1 LKPILASVFPFVK
14 GTQIEEYHI
23 ENIKVSKH
31 LRKMQLIVEED
42 LSQGQRDWAE
52 KFLKDSLRLFSVSV
66 ISKSE
71 IIEEEIVEDS
81 DEAGTDEKK
90 KPAVIQKRRIIRDL
104 GNAKPGDVIYGN
116 SIKSPLMPIS
126 AINENSTV
134 VCFEGMVFGFDMKEI
149 KSKKSGKEFTL
160 AMLDVTDFEDSI
172 SVQFFIET
180 KEGSEETVADVK
192 KAFGKVNKSVE
203 KGGLKAGVYVTIRGK
218 AQYNEYAKE
227 IVVMANA
234 VCYAEKPQ
242 ERMDLSE
249 KKRVELHLHTQM
261 SQMDAVSSAGA
272 LIDRAVSWGHKAIAI
287 TDHGVVQ
294 SYPDALHASN
304 NNEKIKVIYG
314 VEGYLVDDSARICEN
329 VKENSDSFVVFDI
342 ETTGLDNRCE
352 EITEIG
358 AVKVENGQV
367 TERYGTFVNPGKPI
381 PKKITELTS
390 ITDEMVADAPK
401 INVALPEFFKFCEG
415 SILVAHNA
423 KFDTGFMKV
432 AAEKC
437 GIPYEFGHLDTLMLA
452 KCLYPDL
459 GNYRLN
465 NLTKHLNVV
474 LENHHRAVDDA
485 KATADIFVK
494 MLEELES
501 REICD
506 ITKLNE
512 SFDMRGASKRNKAN
526 HIILLA
532 KNLQGI
538 RHIYEMVSKS
548 HLEYFFRTP
557 RLPRSF
563 IEEKRE
569 GLIIGSACEAG
580 ELVSAI
586 VGGATEEDLE
596 KIVAFYDYLEIQ
608 PIGNNEYMKRS
619 EDLPHIN
626 TDEDLQ
632 NINRKIV
639 ALGEKYGK
647 PVVATCDVHFM
658 DPEGADYRKILM
670 HYKGFSDAD
679 NQAPLYFRT
688 TEEMLEEFAY
698 LGEEKAYEVVVTNTN
713 LIADMVEPVRPIPT
727 EKCPPVIDGAKEGIV
742 NDSMKKAKEIY
753 GDPLP
758 EVVKARLDKELYS
771 ITTYGFSVMY
781 KIAQELV
788 RKSLSDGYLVGSRG
802 SVGSSFVAFLS
813 DITEV
818 NSLPAHYIC
827 PNCKNFELVGSDTGI
842 SGCDLPDKV
851 CPVCGTQY
859 KKDGHDIPFE
869 TFLGFKGDKEPDIDL
884 NFSGEY
890 QPTIHKYTEEY
901 FGEGHVFRAGTI
913 GTVAEKTAFGYVK
926 KYAEEKGIHIRNAEM
941 KRLATGCV
949 GVKRTSGQHPGG
961 IIVVPYTNDIHE
973 FCPVQHPADDVK
985 STIITT
991 HFDYHSIDQNLLKL
1005 DELGHD
1011 DPTVIRMLEDLTGVD
1026 AKTIP
1031 LGDEKTL
1038 SLFTSNK
1045 ALNIIE
1051 GESIGTDLGTYGVP
1065 EFGTKFVR
1073 QMLED
1078 TKPKKF
1084 SELVRISG
1092 LSHGTDVWLGNAQEL
1107 IQQGLCDLSHSI
1119 CARDDIMIYLI
1130 ACGVEAGHAFKIME
1144 AVRKG
1149 KGLKPEDEEA
1159 MRAAN
1164 VPEWYLD
1171 SCKKIKYM
1179 FPKAHAVAYVTMAF
1193 RIAWFKVYYP
1203 EAFYIAY
1210 FSVRADDFD
1219 ASIMTKGIGVARQA
1233 IEELKEKKNNGT
1245 ISPKEEN
1252 LVPILEI
1259 CVEMYARGVGFIP
1272 IDLYKSEATNFVPTP
1287 DGILPPLNALP
1298 GMGDN
1303 AARAIVEARADGEFK
1318 TIEDFKVRTGATK
1331 TIIEMLVQEGCLD
1344 IPETDQV
1351 SLFD

>member
-1 LKPILASVFPFVK
+1 MKPILESVFPFAK
-14 GTQIEEYHI
+14 GTQVSGYHI

-31 LRKMQLIVEED
+31 LRKMQVIVEED
-42 LSQGQRDWAE
+42 LSDSQRDWAE
-52 KFLKDSLRLFSVSV
+52 KFLKESLRLFSVSV

-71 IIEEEIVEDS
+71 ILEEEITGEVETETGS
-81 DEAGTDEKK
+81 GEKK
-90 KPAVIQKRRIIRDL
+90 QVAVRPKRIVRDL

-116 SIKSPLMPIS
+116 SIRAQLVPIS
-126 AINENSTV
+126 AIDENSTV
-134 VCFEGMVFGFDMKEI
+134 VCFEGTVFGYETKEI

-160 AMLDVTDFEDSI
+160 VMLDVTDFEDSI

-180 KEGSEETVADVK
+180 KEGSEDVVASVN

-227 IVVMANA
+227 VVVMANA
-234 VCYAEKPQ
+234 VCYGQPPEA
-242 ERMDLSE
+242 RMDNSE

-261 SQMDAVSSAGA
+261 SQMDAVSPAGA
-272 LIDRAVSWGHKAIAI
+272 LIDRAASWGHTAIAI

-294 SYPDALHASN
+294 AYPDALKASG

-314 VEGYLVDDSARICEN
+314 VEGYLVDDSARITEN
-329 VKENSDSFVVFDI
+329 VCENSDRFVVFDI
-342 ETTGLDNRCE
+342 ETTGLDNRNE

-358 AVKVENGQV
+358 AVLVENGQV
-367 TERYGTFVNPGKPI
+367 TKRWGTFVNPEKPI
-381 PKKITELTS
+381 PAKISELTS
-390 ITDEMVADAPK
+390 ITDDMVADAPK
-401 INVALPEFFKFCEG
+401 IEEALVKFFEFSKG
-415 SILVAHNA
+415 AVLVAHNA
-423 KFDTGFMKV
+423 KFDTGFIKEK
-432 AAEKC
+432 AKKC
-437 GIPYEFGHLDTLMLA
+437 GLEYNFGHLDTLMLA

-459 GNYRLN
+459 ANYRLN
-465 NLTKHLNVV
+465 TLTKHLNVV

-494 MLEELES
+494 MLGELKLQEK
-501 REICD
+501 ED
-506 ITKLNE
+506 ITLLNE
-512 SFDMRGASKRNKAN
+512 SFDMRSASKRNRAN

-532 KNLQGI
+532 KNLQGV
-538 RHIYEMVSKS
+538 RHIYEMVTKS

-557 RLPRSF
+557 RLPRSL

-580 ELVSAI
+580 ELFSAVVNNEPDEVI
-586 VGGATEEDLE
+586 E
-596 KIVAFYDYLEIQ
+596 KIVSFYDYLEIQ
-608 PIGNNEYMKRS
+608 PIGNNGYMIRS
-619 EDLPHIN
+619 DEFPHIN

-632 NINRKIV
+632 ELNRKIV
-639 ALGEKYGK
+639 ALGEKYNK

-658 DPEGADYRKILM
+658 DPEGADYRRILM

-698 LGEEKAYEVVVTNTN
+698 LGKEKAYEVVVTNTN

-727 EKCPPVIDGAKEGIV
+727 TKCPPVIDGAKEGIV
-742 NDSMKKAKEIY
+742 NDSMTKAKEIY

-758 EVVKARLDKELYS
+758 EVVQKRLDKELYS

-851 CPVCGTQY
+851 CPKCGTEY

-890 QPTIHKYTEEY
+890 QPTIHKYTETY

-926 KYAEEKGIHIRNAEM
+926 KYAEEKGISIRNAEM

-1038 SLFTSNK
+1038 SLFTSIE
-1045 ALNIIE
+1045 ALNIKD
-1051 GESIGTDLGTYGVP
+1051 GEDIGTELGTYGVP

-1078 TKPKKF
+1078 TKPRKF

-1107 IQQGLCDLSHSI
+1107 IRQGLCDLSHSI

-1144 AVRKG
+1144 NVRKG
-1149 KGLKPEDEEA
+1149 KGLSPEDEEA
-1159 MRAAN
+1159 MKAAG
-1164 VPEWYLD
+1164 VPEWYMD

-1219 ASIMTKGIGVARQA
+1219 ASIMTKGIGVARKA
-1233 IEELKEKKNNGT
+1233 IEDLKEKRNNGT

-1252 LVPILEI
+1252 LMPILEI

-1303 AARAIVEARADGEFK
+1303 AAKAIVEARADGEFK
-1318 TIEDFKVRTGATK
+1318 TIEEFRTRTGVTK
-1331 TIIEMLVQEGCLD
+1331 TIIEMLVEEGCLD

>member
-1 LKPILASVFPFVK
+1 MKPILESVFPFTK
-14 GTQIEEYHI
+14 GTEFAGYHI
-23 ENIKVSKH
+23 DNIKVSKH
-31 LRKMQLIVEED
+31 LRKMQLIIQED
-42 LSQGQRDWAE
+42 LTDSQKEKAE
-52 KFLKDSLRLFSVSV
+52 KFLKESLRLFSVSV

-71 IIEEEIVEDS
+71 IIEEEVIE
-81 DEAGTDEKK
+81 ETEEETAENEKK
-90 KPAVIQKRRIIRDL
+90 AVVVRQKRIVRDL
-104 GNAKPGDVIYGN
+104 GNAQPGDVIYGN
-116 SIKSPLMPIS
+116 SIRAPLMPIS
-126 AINENSTV
+126 EINENSTV
-134 VCFEGMVFGFDMKEI
+134 VCFEGTVFGFEMKEI
-149 KSKKSGKEFTL
+149 KSKKTGKEFTL
-160 AMLDVTDFEDSI
+160 VMLDVTDFEDSI

-180 KEGSEETVADVK
+180 KEGSEEAVANVK

-203 KGGLKAGVYVTIRGK
+203 KGGLKAGVYVTVRGK
-218 AQYNEYAKE
+218 AQYNDYARE
-227 IVVMANA
+227 VVVMANA
-234 VCYAEKPQ
+234 VCYAQPPE
-242 ERMDLSE
+242 ERVDLAP

-261 SQMDAVSSAGA
+261 SQMDAVSSAKA
-272 LIDRAVSWGHKAIAI
+272 LIDRAVSWGHTAIAI

-294 SYPDALHASN
+294 SYPDALHASDD
-304 NNEKIKVIYG
+304 NEKIKVIYG
-314 VEGYLVDDSARICEN
+314 VEGYLVDDSARITQD
-329 VKENSDSFVVFDI
+329 VKENNTTFVVFDI
-342 ETTGLDNRCE
+342 ETTGLDKYKE

-358 AVKVENGQV
+358 AVKVENGQI
-367 TERYGTFVNPGKPI
+367 TERFGTFVNPEKPI
-381 PKKITELTS
+381 PAKISELTS
-390 ITDEMVADAPK
+390 ITDDMVADAPK
-401 INVALPEFFKFCEG
+401 IGEALPEFFEFAKG
-415 SILVAHNA
+415 SVLVAHNA
-423 KFDTGFMKV
+423 KFDTGFIKEK
-432 AAEKC
+432 AKKC
-437 GIPYEFGHLDTLMLA
+437 GLTYDFGHLDTLMLA

-459 GNYRLN
+459 GNYKLN
-465 NLTKHLNVV
+465 TLTKHLNVV

-494 MLEELES
+494 MLEELAEQG
-501 REICD
+501 ID
-506 ITKLNE
+506 DVTTLNE
-512 SFDMRGASKRNKAN
+512 KFDMRSASKRNRAN

-532 KNLQGI
+532 KNLEGV
-538 RHIYEMVSKS
+538 RHIYEMVTKS

-557 RLPRSF
+557 RLPRSL
-563 IEEKRE
+563 IEEKRG

-586 VGGATEEDLE
+586 VDGATDEELE

-639 ALGEKYGK
+639 ALGEKYNK

-713 LIADMVEPVRPIPT
+713 IIADMVEKVRPIPT
-727 EKCPPVIDGAKEGIV
+727 TKCPPVIDGAKEGIV
-742 NDSMKKAKEIY
+742 NDSMQKAKAIY

-758 EVVKARLDKELYS
+758 EIVQARLDKELYS

-851 CPVCGTQY
+851 CPKCGTQY

-926 KYAEEKGIHIRNAEM
+926 KYAEEKGIKIRNAEM

-985 STIITT
+985 STIVTT

-1078 TKPKKF
+1078 TKPQKF

-1107 IQQGLCDLSHSI
+1107 IRQGLCDLSHSI

-1130 ACGVEAGHAFKIME
+1130 ASGVEAGHAFKIME

-1272 IDLYKSEATNFVPTP
+1272 IDLYKSEATNFVPTEK
-1287 DGILPPLNALP
+1287 GILPPLNALP

-1303 AARAIVEARADGEFK
+1303 AAKAIVEARKDGEFK
-1318 TIEDFKVRTGATK
+1318 TIEEFRQRTGATK
-1331 TIIEMLVQEGCLD
+1331 TIIEMLVAEGCLD